1 MCAVAVRH
9 LSQEVGSPEGMA
21 GGLLQQ
27 LHSKVAHPLGPVLLG
42 AALAAL
48 PGSPQGLIIHRQLLH
63 TAPNCMTH

>member
-1 MCAVAVRH
+1 MCVVAMRH
-9 LSQEVGSPEGMA
+9 LSKEVGSPEGMT
-21 GGLLQQ
+21 GGLLEQ
-27 LHSKVAHPLGPVLLG
+27 LHSKVAHPLRPVLFG